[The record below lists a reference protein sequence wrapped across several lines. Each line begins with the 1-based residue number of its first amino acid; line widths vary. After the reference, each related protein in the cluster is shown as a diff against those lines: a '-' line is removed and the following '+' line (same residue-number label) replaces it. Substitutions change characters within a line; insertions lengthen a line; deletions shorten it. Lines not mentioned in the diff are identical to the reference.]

1 MCTQHLNHVLSCHK
15 LDDKDALRQLR
26 LLYAKSNSMLGMFQE
41 CSYEVM
47 FYYPNFWTHY
57 KKSTHS
63 KLSILFNNVYQRM
76 LKLSPRSS
84 ASNNIDNFKTLLRKR
99 TFKFIEKLVKSE
111 NSIIE
116 CLTNSWIIKFDVWN
130 CWSKILFTN

>member
-1 MCTQHLNHVLSCHK
+1 
-15 LDDKDALRQLR
+15 
-26 LLYAKSNSMLGMFQE
+26 
-41 CSYEVM
+41 M
-47 FYYPNFWTHY
+47 FYYPNFCTHS

-63 KLSILFNNVYQRM
+63 KLSVLFNNVYQRM
-76 LKLSPRSS
+76 LKPSPSSS
-84 ASNNIDNFKTLLRKR
+84 ASAMYTSNNSDNFKTLLRKR

-130 CWSKILFTN
+130 CWSKILLTN